1 VGESFATDRT
11 RSHVWDDVAAS
22 GPRLVVLWEGGSA
35 VTPLQPGRTVVIGR
49 GDECEVQVLHGS
61 VSRRHVELSFGP
73 PLAVRDLGSSNGTR
87 VAGRTLLGGDAVPLA
102 FGVAVE
108 IGAAMAVVQPAP
120 EQVRDGT
127 ASPATG
133 MDQVRQL
140 TKLVAPTTI
149 PVLLLGETG
158 VGKEVTAAAIH
169 AASPRSSGPLVRVNC
184 ASLTEAL
191 LESELFGHE
200 RGAFTGA
207 LTSKSGLVEEAHG
220 GTLFLDEVAELAVAL
235 QAKLLHVLED
245 REVRRVGATR
255 GRAVDVRFI
264 AATNQDLPT
273 MVERGAFRADLYFR
287 LNGVA
292 IRIPPLRERT
302 DEILG
307 LAETF
312 LAAAHARL
320 GAVPK
325 GLPAETVGALTAY
338 GWPGNVR
345 ELRNVVERAV
355 LLAGAGVVEPRHL
368 VFEQRSPAS
377 MPPGPSTAEALPAQV
392 ERLERERIERALME
406 TGGNQTLAAKMLG
419 ITRRQLIGRLEA
431 YDLPR
436 PRKRGAPGQ

>member
-1 VGESFATDRT
+1 
-11 RSHVWDDVAAS
+11 
-22 GPRLVVLWEGGSA
+22 
-35 VTPLQPGRTVVIGR
+35 
-49 GDECEVQVLHGS
+49 
-61 VSRRHVELSFGP
+61 
-73 PLAVRDLGSSNGTR
+73 
-87 VAGRTLLGGDAVPLA
+87 
-102 FGVAVE
+102 
-108 IGAAMAVVQPAP
+108 
-120 EQVRDGT
+120 
-127 ASPATG
+127 
-133 MDQVRQL
+133 
-140 TKLVAPTTI
+140 
-149 PVLLLGETG
+149 
-158 VGKEVTAAAIH
+158 
-169 AASPRSSGPLVRVNC
+169 
-184 ASLTEAL
+184 
-191 LESELFGHE
+191 
-200 RGAFTGA
+200 
-207 LTSKSGLVEEAHG
+207 
-220 GTLFLDEVAELAVAL
+220 
-235 QAKLLHVLED
+235 
-245 REVRRVGATR
+245 
-255 GRAVDVRFI
+255 
-264 AATNQDLPT
+264 